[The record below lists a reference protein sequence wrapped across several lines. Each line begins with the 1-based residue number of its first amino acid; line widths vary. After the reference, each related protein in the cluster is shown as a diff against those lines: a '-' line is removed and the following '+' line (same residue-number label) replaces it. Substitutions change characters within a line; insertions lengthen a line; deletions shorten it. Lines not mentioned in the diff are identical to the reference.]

1 MFDASAS
8 SKRGERPQAEYHC
21 GGESQVQ
28 LLTFGAD
35 LRAKTGY
42 GTALAHHG
50 EIFQGV
56 AVCKSGRLH
65 RGLVSLPC
73 AIFKTDAT
81 FIPDITG
88 VIRVDPAWKV
98 KALRGVQLA
107 LDHKKRP
114 RHGGLLQL
122 SSSIPV
128 GWGLGSSTS
137 DVIAAIRA
145 VGDAF
150 DESFT
155 AGEIA
160 TLAVKAEAAS
170 DSIMFVGSTVLF
182 AHREGI
188 VIEDLGEPVPDLE
201 VLGFNTFSPARYSWW
216 EIEAFRPLIGLLRR
230 AIRTRDAL
238 LIGQVASASAEINQ
252 RFLPKPHFETLKT
265 VVRST
270 GAVGF
275 QVAHSGT
282 IAGLLFD
289 SGSSGLEVRI
299 QQARTML
306 AGIGVNQTWRF
317 HTGQN

>member
-1 MFDASAS
+1 
-8 SKRGERPQAEYHC
+8 
-21 GGESQVQ
+21 

-56 AVCKSGRLH
+56 AECKSGRLH

-98 KALRGVQLA
+98 KALRGVHLA
-107 LDHKKRP
+107 LDHKKRS

-160 TLAVKAEAAS
+160 TLAVQAEAAS
-170 DSIMFVGSTVLF
+170 DSIMFAGNTVLF

-201 VLGFNTFSPARYSWW
+201 VLGFNTDPTGVGIDTLRFSPARYSWW